1 MKPLQEL
8 KTLQIVAEC
17 HEWRKRQGEL
27 DSMTCLA
34 LLVRIDALRKVEG
47 GNA

>member
-8 KTLQIVAEC
+8 KTLQTVAEC

-27 DSMTCLA
+27 DSMAYLA
-34 LLVRIDALRKVEG
+34 LLQRIEALRKAEG
-47 GNA
+47 GQ